1 MNVDPAAQFSMG
13 ELIGR
18 AVGLTCLGAFLGLL
32 LAALPHAVWQGCG
45 LLRLRRGAKRKFSF
59 GLALIALGTATL
71 IGAATG
77 FTVGVARAALVVARE
92 IGPKVFQTSAENT
105 LRAAGVKD
113 FTSFDP
119 ARLRELLEQ
128 AGKAEL
134 PALPGELAQRL
145 RPEMELSRAKLLEQA
160 KAWLDTQSKDGPL
173 AVGEVVATFWPK
185 VLAELV
191 TWERHFRVAAITHG
205 VLWILGLEIILALL
219 CALSRAL
226 RSPIET
232 EAATPPKLV

>member
-173 AVGEVVATFWPK
+173 AVGGSGGDL
-185 VLAELV
+185 LAEGV
-191 TWERHFRVAAITHG
+191 GRAGDVGAAFPGRGDHAWRPVDSRFGNHFGAVVCVVPRAAVAH
-205 VLWILGLEIILALL
+205 
-219 CALSRAL
+219 
-226 RSPIET
+226 
-232 EAATPPKLV
+232 